1 MPRPECTGAQSIA
14 EQSQSG
20 YSLQSVR
27 TSPFV
32 ILAGRH
38 REHPEHVSEIEQP
51 RTLGSRPCLAL
62 DSGLLRG
69 VASISTARMLSSLL
83 LVGPAQTEEPTR
95 NYCLPPRCLQPSPHG
110 IVVLAI
116 SDLAPNRGSEQA
128 SAKYQV
134 EIYRDVVQPRQR
146 APTCSSWSRHLKT
159 KRLVI
164 ARARG

>member
-95 NYCLPPRCLQPSPHG
+95 NYCLPPDVCSPLHM
-110 IVVLAI
+110 A
-116 SDLAPNRGSEQA
+116 
-128 SAKYQV
+128 
-134 EIYRDVVQPRQR
+134 
-146 APTCSSWSRHLKT
+146 SWSWQFRTWRRIEDLNKHRQNIKLRYIET
-159 KRLVI
+159 LSSHDRERLHVRPGQDI
-164 ARARG
+164 SRPSDS